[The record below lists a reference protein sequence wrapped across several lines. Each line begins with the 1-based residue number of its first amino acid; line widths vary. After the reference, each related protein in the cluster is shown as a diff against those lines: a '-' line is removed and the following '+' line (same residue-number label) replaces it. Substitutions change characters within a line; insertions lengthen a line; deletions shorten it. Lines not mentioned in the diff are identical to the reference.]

1 MKQLIYKANLRH
13 NRMPEW
19 LLWILTVSIGSFQQL
34 KYNGQMIE
42 YQLIQQAIENDL
54 TLLEVKSFI
63 TTELV
68 TDEDETVIFI
78 KSGGRI
84 LVSIYIK

>member
-1 MKQLIYKANLRH
+1 MKQLTYKANLRH
-13 NRMPEW
+13 DRMPEW
-19 LLWILTVSIGSFQQL
+19 LLWILTVSVGSFQQL
-34 KYNGQMIE
+34 KYSGQMIE

-54 TLLEVKSFI
+54 TLLEVKPSI

-68 TDEDETVIFI
+68 TDEGETVLFI
-78 KSGGRI
+78 KNNGRV